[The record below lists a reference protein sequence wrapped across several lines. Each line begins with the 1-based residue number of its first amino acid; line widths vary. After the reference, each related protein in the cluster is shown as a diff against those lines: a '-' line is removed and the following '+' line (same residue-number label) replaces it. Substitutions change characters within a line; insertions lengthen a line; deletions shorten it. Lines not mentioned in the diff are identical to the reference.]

1 MKILIFLENDLVVR
15 HFIFSKAF
23 IKLNTSH
30 EVVYVFPDG
39 HKRMGS
45 IKTNKLDLNDSKRLK
60 LLPFQKRLK
69 LWKIRFYVE
78 KLKYKKGISRKVLR
92 RWRSDFKIGNPFYA
106 LYLYVFFGLPIIF
119 PIFTFIVNFLLS
131 KTPNKE
137 MIKILHEEKPDLL
150 LHPSVLQGSYIDD
163 VIFYGNKIKKPV
175 IVIMN
180 SWDNPLTKR
189 SVVNKNYFLLVWG
202 PQTKQHAIKYMG
214 LKEENVIEF
223 GSAQFDIYNHDKSN
237 DWKSL
242 RQDYGFKDDVKTLL
256 YAGSSKNSDEFS
268 HLKKIDSA
276 IERGLLPKLNLIY
289 RPHPWG
295 NCGYKGFRFKEYNFK
310 NVIFDFSMKDY
321 VLSDFKKGPL
331 KILPNLKNT
340 KDLLLSVDLVIS
352 PLSTILLEAMLVGK
366 IPICL
371 MTNDE
376 SNADH
381 FRRVSGSPHF
391 KEILE
396 NQDVVVI
403 NGANNL
409 IEGIKKA
416 INYSSLKGKSISL
429 KKQSEFFISRFEESY
444 DLRLLKFVENI
455 FEK

>member
-1 MKILIFLENDLVVR
+1 
-15 HFIFSKAF
+15 
-23 IKLNTSH
+23 
-30 EVVYVFPDG
+30 
-39 HKRMGS
+39 
-45 IKTNKLDLNDSKRLK
+45 
-60 LLPFQKRLK
+60 
-69 LWKIRFYVE
+69 
-78 KLKYKKGISRKVLR
+78 
-92 RWRSDFKIGNPFYA
+92 
-106 LYLYVFFGLPIIF
+106 
-119 PIFTFIVNFLLS
+119 
-131 KTPNKE
+131 
-137 MIKILHEEKPDLL
+137 
-150 LHPSVLQGSYIDD
+150 
-163 VIFYGNKIKKPV
+163 
-175 IVIMN
+175 
-180 SWDNPLTKR
+180 
-189 SVVNKNYFLLVWG
+189 
-202 PQTKQHAIKYMG
+202 MG

-340 KDLLLSVDLVIS
+340 KDLLLSVDFVIS

-366 IPICL
+366 IPMCL

-396 NQDVVVI
+396 NNTSCSDDIPLGRISNFSFVKFKFSTPFFRS
-403 NGANNL
+403 NPSSSKKNSCFFLNN
-409 IEGIKKA
+409 
-416 INYSSLKGKSISL
+416 S
-429 KKQSEFFISRFEESY
+429 F
-444 DLRLLKFVENI
+444 
-455 FEK
+455 